1 LREKGVEL
9 EERDYAKQPLTKAEL
24 EELIDA
30 NNVSAFLNTR
40 HQAFKSSGWKEK
52 PPTKAQAI
60 AAILKDSNLIRR
72 PIVTK
77 SRQRVVGFDNKAYA
91 KL

>member
-1 LREKGVEL
+1 MREKGVEL
-9 EERDYAKQPLTKAEL
+9 EARDYAKQPLTKAEL

-30 NNVSAFLNTR
+30 NNVAAFLNTR
-40 HQAFKSSGWKEK
+40 HVVFKTSGWKEK

-60 AAILKDSNLIRR
+60 AAILKEPNVIRR
-72 PIVTK
+72 PIVVNNK
-77 SRQRVVGFDNKAYA
+77 RRVVGFDKEAYA